1 MKLRFLF
8 FIILLF
14 IPTNAFAEIH
24 IVATLPTL
32 ASVARE
38 IAMPNAD
45 IVQLASNRE
54 DPHFITPRPDYIL
67 KLSKADLLIYN
78 GMELEIGWLPSLQKN
93 ARNPKIMDG
102 ETAALDASKYIHPL
116 DVPTGKVD
124 RSMGDIH
131 AQGNP
136 HYLYSLPNVML
147 VADAISARLCTID
160 SENCENYKMRLNQ
173 FNQKAKAIDTAWKNK
188 LETLPDSEK
197 RIVTYHDSMVY
208 LNHWLGLNQIST
220 IESKPG
226 VAPSPS
232 YVAKLTVQLKSTPVH
247 AIIQE
252 NYQPTATSE
261 KIAKIAKTK
270 VIAIKPGPSH
280 KQTYFE
286 YVEEMLHQL
295 FD

>member
-1 MKLRFLF
+1 MKLRIFFFVILF
-8 FIILLF
+8 FI
-14 IPTNAFAEIH
+14 PMNAFAEIH

-78 GMELEIGWLPSLQKN
+78 GMELEIGWLPALQKN

-102 ETAALDASKYIHPL
+102 EKAALDASKYIQPL

-136 HYLYSLPNVML
+136 HYLYSLPNVMF
-147 VADAISARLCTID
+147 VAGAISERLCAID
-160 SENCENYKMRLNQ
+160 SENCENYKSRLNQ
-173 FNQKAKAIDTAWKNK
+173 FIQKAKTIDASWKTK
-188 LETLPDSEK
+188 LETHPDSAK
-197 RIVTYHDSMVY
+197 RIVAYHDSMVY
-208 LNHWLGLNQIST
+208 LNTWLGLNQIAT

-232 YVAKLTVQLKSTPVH
+232 YVAKLTAQLKTSPVH

-261 KIAKIAKTK
+261 KIAKIAQTK
-270 VIAIKPGPSH
+270 VITIKPGPS
-280 KQTYFE
+280 QDQSYLE
-286 YVEEMLHQL
+286 YIEEMLHQL